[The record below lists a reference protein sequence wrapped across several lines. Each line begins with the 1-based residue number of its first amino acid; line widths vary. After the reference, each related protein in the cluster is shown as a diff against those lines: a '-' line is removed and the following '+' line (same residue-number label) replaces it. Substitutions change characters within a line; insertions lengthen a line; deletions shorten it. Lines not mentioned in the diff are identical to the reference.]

1 MKVRLMSCT
10 IVPEQLYVERDADRQ
25 LKSII
30 DEMERPGYVLVSRQ
44 MGKTNLL
51 IHAKDNY
58 ENDREVYVYVDFST
72 VDDLTERDFFRNVI
86 DTAIETHYEIFKEA
100 NSIISSLRQDSTL
113 SNQRQYTREI
123 RILLRYVDKLVFIFD
138 EIDALTKT
146 NYSDKVFSQI
156 RSDYFQRVNFRELRK
171 LTYILSGV
179 IEPKDIIKNPNI
191 SPFNIGQK
199 IYLNDFDRREFDS
212 FIYKSELLLSESVKD
227 RLFYWTKGNPRMTW
241 DICVLLQDMQNLD
254 VVKLD
259 EAIGRYYFESFDKV
273 PIDTIRE
280 MVSKDKVLREAL
292 IQLYYGKID
301 ALDDSLK
308 QKLYLAGIV
317 NYQDRNIV
325 IKNPIVEKSLSLD
338 WLMKLQ
344 NDDVDYLEKV
354 YDSIYIRHDYLE
366 AIRLL
371 ERMLSLN
378 TASKDE
384 LNKICLYLG
393 ESYYRTVK
401 FSKALFYLQKINSSE
416 VTKEV
421 IQGNLLEGYVYVN
434 QDDTK
439 NALNC
444 FDRNIKIGKETG
456 MSDAYIDESKLGKAE
471 AMIESKDKTLLAEA
485 NSLLVSFIAQND
497 LGSINIPLLPKAH
510 YLLARVKEEDKQI
523 NSALEELDAAIMM
536 ATEEEKPFLLYQK
549 LLLLKKDEDRNNV
562 AKRLLL
568 SLDKKTDVQ
577 ILENFDYT
585 LKLDVYT
592 LCLILAELILHF
604 KEFKEVIPQYLKLL
618 NESKEAAYNT
628 ICKTLL
634 ISNEKNAEEFAR
646 LILKL
651 SENDKWNF
659 GTDHIFTAY
668 MAVFQKTRKIEDAIA
683 FYKFMKQVNFSR
695 KNFPSVDARFLC
707 EMLVNVV
714 YYYVF
719 TIHDYITGKD
729 VVKLFND
736 NFGQDTDNV
745 VRCMALKK
753 DYASY
758 AISVFTK
765 KPYIAFDEGGRF
777 LLKWETFLNRVKDL
791 DNSLIDDLK
800 SIVKFVQDHQRKIFR
815 AHQIMFVHKYGRNDL
830 VIIRYIDSSI
840 TLSKKYK
847 DIEDDL
853 ELGKCKILNMMDRSR
868 LKI

>member
-1 MKVRLMSCT
+1 MGERLKSCT
-10 IVPEQLYVERDADRQ
+10 IVPEQFYVERDADRQ

-58 ENDREVYVYVDFST
+58 ENEREVYVYIDFST

-100 NSIISSLRQDSTL
+100 NSFISSLRQDTTL

-199 IYLNDFDRREFDS
+199 IYLNDFDRREFES
-212 FIYKSELLLSESVKD
+212 FIYKSNIMLSDQVKD

-241 DICVLLQDMQNLD
+241 DICVLLQDMQNLN
-254 VVKLD
+254 VEKLD
-259 EAIGRYYFESFDKV
+259 ETIERYYFESFDKV
-273 PIDTIRE
+273 PVDTIRE

-292 IQLYYGKID
+292 IQLYYGKIE

-317 NYQDRNIV
+317 NYQDQNV
-325 IKNPIVEKSLSLD
+325 VVKNPIVEKSLSLD

-371 ERMLSLN
+371 ERMLSIKP
-378 TASKDE
+378 TDKDE
-384 LNKICLYLG
+384 LNKVCLYLG

-401 FSKALFYLQKINSSE
+401 FSKALSYLQKIDRSE
-416 VTKEV
+416 ITKEV
-421 IQGNLLEGYVYVN
+421 IHGNLLEGYVYVN

-439 NALNC
+439 NALAC
-444 FDRNIKIGKETG
+444 FDRNVKIGEELG
-456 MSDAYIDESKLGKAE
+456 MSDAYIDEAKLGKAE
-471 AMIESKDKTLLAEA
+471 AMIESKDKKLLSEA
-485 NSLLVSFIAQND
+485 NSLLMSFIAQND
-497 LGSINIPLLPKAH
+497 IGSLTIPLLPKAH
-510 YLLARVKEEDKQI
+510 YLLARVKEENKQI
-523 NSALEELDAAIMM
+523 NSALEELDTAMM
-536 ATEEEKPFLLYQK
+536 GATDEEKPFLLYQK
-549 LLLLKKDEDRNNV
+549 LLLLTNDKDRENV
-562 AKRLLL
+562 AKRILVSL
-568 SLDKKTDVQ
+568 SKRTDVQ
-577 ILENFDYT
+577 FLENFDYS

-592 LCLILAELILHF
+592 LCLILSELILHF
-604 KEFKEVIPQYLKLL
+604 KTLEQEIPQCLKLL

-651 SENDKWNF
+651 SEDDKWNF

-668 MAVFQKTRKIEDAIA
+668 MAIFQKTRKIEDAIA
-683 FYKFMKQVNFSR
+683 FYQYMRKVNFSR
-695 KNFPSVDARFLC
+695 RNFPSIDARFLS

-714 YYYVF
+714 FYYVF
-719 TIHDYITGKD
+719 TIRDFSAGND
-729 VVKLFND
+729 VVKLFVD
-736 NFGQDTDNV
+736 NFGDDSDNV
-745 VRCMALKK
+745 VRCMSLKN

-765 KPYIAFDEGGRF
+765 KPYVAFEEGGIF
-777 LLKWETFLNRVKDL
+777 LLKWEVFLNAARKLDDSLIKDL
-791 DNSLIDDLK
+791 ER
-800 SIVKFVQDHQRKIFR
+800 IVGYVQDQQRKFYR
-815 AHQIMFVHKYGRNDL
+815 AHQTMFSHKYSRNDA
-830 VIIRYIDSSI
+830 VIVKYVGSSI
-840 TLSKKYK
+840 RSSKKYK
-847 DIEDDL
+847 EVEYDL
-853 ELGKCKILNMMDRSR
+853 ELGKCKILNMDHY
-868 LKI
+868 I

>member
-1 MKVRLMSCT
+1 MGERLKSCT
-10 IVPEQLYVERDADRQ
+10 IVPEQFYVERDADRQ
-25 LKSII
+25 LKVII

-58 ENDREVYVYVDFST
+58 ENDREVYVYIDFST
-72 VDDLTERDFFRNVI
+72 VDDLTEKDFFRNVI
-86 DTAIETHYEIFKEA
+86 DTAIETHYEIFREA
-100 NSIISSLRQDSTL
+100 NGIISSLRQDSTL

-156 RSDYFQRVNFRELRK
+156 RSDYFQRVNFKELRK

-199 IYLNDFDRREFDS
+199 IYLNDFDRKEFDN
-212 FIYKSELLLSESVKD
+212 FILKAKIVLSEAVKD

-241 DICVLLQDMQNLD
+241 DVCVLLQDKQSLD
-254 VVKLD
+254 VADLD
-259 EAIGRYYFESFDKV
+259 DTIEEYYFESFDKV

-280 MVSKDKVLREAL
+280 MVSKDRVLREAL

-301 ALDDSLK
+301 SLDDSLK

-317 NYQDRNIV
+317 NYQDKNIV

-344 NDDVDYLEKV
+344 NDNVDYLEKV

-371 ERMLSLN
+371 ERMLSLKPTN
-378 TASKDE
+378 KDE
-384 LNKICLYLG
+384 LNKVYLYLG

-401 FSKALFYLQKINSSE
+401 FPKALSYLQKIDRSE
-416 VTKEV
+416 ITKEV

-439 NALNC
+439 KALAC
-444 FDRNIKIGKETG
+444 FDRNIRIGVENNVNDT
-456 MSDAYIDESKLGKAE
+456 YIDEAKLGKAE
-471 AMIESKDKTLLAEA
+471 AMIESKDKSLLVEA

-497 LGSINIPLLPKAH
+497 IGSLTIPLLPKAH
-510 YLLARVKEEDKQI
+510 YLLARVKEENKQVD
-523 NSALEELDAAIMM
+523 SALEELDTAMM
-536 ATEEEKPFLLYQK
+536 GATEEEKPFLLYQK
-549 LLLLKKDEDRNNV
+549 LLLLTNEADRNTV
-562 AKRLLL
+562 AKKILV
-568 SLDKKTDVQ
+568 SLDKRTDVQ
-577 ILENFDYT
+577 FLENFDYS

-592 LCLILAELILHF
+592 LCLILSELILHYKKLD
-604 KEFKEVIPQYLKLL
+604 KEIPQYLKIL

-634 ISNEKNAEEFAR
+634 LSNENNAVEFAK

-651 SENDKWNF
+651 SEDSNWNF

-683 FYKFMKQVNFSR
+683 FYKYMGTVNFSR
-695 KNFPSVDARFLC
+695 KNFPSIDARFMS
-707 EMLVNVV
+707 EMLVNVI

-719 TIHDYITGKD
+719 NKNNFTAGNEAIL
-729 VVKLFND
+729 LFNNNFSKDSD
-736 NFGQDTDNV
+736 NI
-745 VRCMALKK
+745 VRCMSLKK

-758 AISVFTK
+758 AISCCTKQPYVVFK
-765 KPYIAFDEGGRF
+765 EGGMFLIKWDRF
-777 LLKWETFLNRVKDL
+777 LSTVTSLDTFLLNDL
-791 DNSLIDDLK
+791 RQ
-800 SIVKFVQDHQRKIFR
+800 IVRYVQDHQRDFFR
-815 AHQIMFVHKYGRNDL
+815 KLQMMNFHKYKRNDM
-830 VIIRYIDSSI
+830 VVVTYIDTSI
-840 TLSKKYK
+840 RVSKKYK
-847 DIEDDL
+847 DVENDL
-853 ELGKCKILNMMDRSR
+853 ELGKCVISNL
-868 LKI
+868 